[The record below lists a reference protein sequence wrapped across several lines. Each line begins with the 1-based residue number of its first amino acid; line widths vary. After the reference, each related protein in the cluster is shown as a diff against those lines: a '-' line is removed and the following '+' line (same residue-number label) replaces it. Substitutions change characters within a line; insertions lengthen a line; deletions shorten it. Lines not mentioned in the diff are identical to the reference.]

1 MTREG
6 FKRGQKWAA
15 CALLALF
22 ISPTVGLAD
31 EFRPALLEITERE
44 DGWVDVTWK
53 VPVRADRV
61 LALTPILPEFLEPLG
76 AGSGRRVPGAWVE
89 YSSYRT
95 AGHALTGATLRID
108 ACTACP
114 SLRATG
120 WYASGYRMGLS
131 IRRYCAA
138 VLPPLPFPSRRP
150 GSNWLSR
157 TGAWGPFIFS
167 KVSITCC
174 FC

>member
-1 MTREG
+1 
-6 FKRGQKWAA
+6 
-15 CALLALF
+15 
-22 ISPTVGLAD
+22 LAD

-108 ACTACP
+108 
-114 SLRATG
+114 
-120 WYASGYRMGLS
+120 GL
-131 IRRYCAA
+131 AA
-138 VLPPLPFPSRRP
+138 VPTDVLVRVRFLPFPSRRP